1 MYVFPF
7 QVEGQ
12 IITENWVCSRKSN
25 DAGVEAA
32 EWVRVVGD
40 GVSEVAVW
48 PDHKEPLGHCKD
60 FGFWVK

>member
-1 MYVFPF
+1 M
-7 QVEGQ
+7 
-12 IITENWVCSRKSN
+12 CSRKSN

-32 EWVRVVGD
+32 EWVRVEGD

-60 FGFWVK
+60 FGFWVESH